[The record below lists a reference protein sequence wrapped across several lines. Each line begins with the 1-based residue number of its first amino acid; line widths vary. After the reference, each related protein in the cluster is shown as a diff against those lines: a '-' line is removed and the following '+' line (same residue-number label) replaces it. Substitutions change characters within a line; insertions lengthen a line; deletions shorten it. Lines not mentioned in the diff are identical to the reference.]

1 MQTTTESTLIAVRD
15 EKGKLIAVMERLP
28 KGFEVFKVSEAT
40 VKDVETLFTVKQSK
54 SDIPLFEGTQE
65 ALDRLTIRSKK

>member
-40 VKDVETLFTVKQSK
+40 VADVEKIFTLTKSK
-54 SDIPLFEGTQE
+54 IPLFEGTQE
-65 ALDRLTIRSKK
+65 ALVNLSIRSKK